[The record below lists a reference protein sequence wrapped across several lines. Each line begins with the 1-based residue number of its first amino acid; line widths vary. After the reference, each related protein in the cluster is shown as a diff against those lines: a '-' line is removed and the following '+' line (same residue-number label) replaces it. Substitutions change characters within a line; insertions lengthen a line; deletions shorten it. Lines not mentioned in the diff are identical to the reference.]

1 MKQDE
6 FFKIVGILIVCFFI
20 IYMVVK
26 MFHLQTSVIEGL
38 TNGSDALTNGS
49 DALTNGSDTT
59 NVSTTTP
66 SSGEAGTATSYA
78 AAIKA
83 QSVKLQDELLI
94 AKYRK
99 DYEAVI
105 INLDDYIGYLMIKQ
119 SLNMK
124 PAGDIKSNL
133 DAINALN
140 ILKSAKE
147 SLNATMTFLDKQ

>member
-1 MKQDE
+1 
-6 FFKIVGILIVCFFI
+6 
-20 IYMVVK
+20 
-26 MFHLQTSVIEGL
+26 MFHLQTSIIEGL
-38 TNGSDALTNGS
+38 TNGSDALANGS
-49 DALTNGSDTT
+49 DNTNT
-59 NVSTTTP
+59 STVTP

-99 DYEAVI
+99 DYEAAI

>member
-1 MKQDE
+1 MHQDE

-38 TNGSDALTNGS
+38 TNGNGSDVLTNG
-49 DALTNGSDTT
+49 NGST
-59 NVSTTTP
+59 NTSTVTP
-66 SSGEAGTATSYA
+66 ASGEAGTATSYA
-78 AAIKA
+78 ASIKA

-99 DYEAVI
+99 DYEAAI

-133 DAINALN
+133 DAINSLN

>member
-1 MKQDE
+1 MHQDE

-26 MFHLQTSVIEGL
+26 MFHLQTTVIEGL
-38 TNGSDALTNGS
+38 TNGSVSA
-49 DALTNGSDTT
+49 DT
-59 NVSTTTP
+59 TTTP
-66 SSGEAGTATSYA
+66 SSGEAGTAASYA

-99 DYEAVI
+99 DYEAAI

-147 SLNATMTFLDKQ
+147 SLNATMTFLDKP

>member
-1 MKQDE
+1 MNQDE

-38 TNGSDALTNGS
+38 TNGSDNTN
-49 DALTNGSDTT
+49 T
-59 NVSTTTP
+59 STVTP

-99 DYEAVI
+99 DYEAAI

>member
-1 MKQDE
+1 MNQDE

-38 TNGSDALTNGS
+38 TNPDGTISQSATP
-49 DALTNGSDTT
+49 
-59 NVSTTTP
+59 P
-66 SSGEAGTATSYA
+66 SSGEAGTAPSYA

-83 QSVKLQDELLI
+83 QVVKLQDELLI
-94 AKYRK
+94 AKYRA
-99 DYEAVI
+99 DYEAAI
-105 INLDDYIGYLMIKQ
+105 INLDDYIGYMMIKQ

-124 PAGDIKSNL
+124 LDGDMKSNIE
-133 DAINALN
+133 AINTLN
-140 ILKSAKE
+140 ILKSSKE

>member
-38 TNGSDALTNGS
+38 TNGGDATN
-49 DALTNGSDTT
+49 T
-59 NVSTTTP
+59 STVTP
-66 SSGEAGTATSYA
+66 ASGEAGTATSYA

-99 DYEAVI
+99 DYEAAI

>member
-38 TNGSDALTNGS
+38 TNASETDSLDATS
-49 DALTNGSDTT
+49 TT
-59 NVSTTTP
+59 STTSTTTNP
-66 SSGEAGTATSYA
+66 SSGEAGNSSSYA

-83 QSVKLQDELLI
+83 QTIKLQDELLVS
-94 AKYRK
+94 KYRK
-99 DYEAVI
+99 DYESAI

-124 PAGDIKSNL
+124 SGGDMKSNL
-133 DAINALN
+133 DSIGALN
-140 ILKSAKE
+140 ILKSAKD
-147 SLNATMTFLDKQ
+147 SLNATMSFLDKQ

>member
-38 TNGSDALTNGS
+38 TNADGTVSH
-49 DALTNGSDTT
+49 DTT
-59 NVSTTTP
+59 AP
-66 SSGEAGTATSYA
+66 ASGEAGTATSYS

-83 QSVKLQDELLI
+83 QVVKLQDELLI

-99 DYEAVI
+99 DYESAI
-105 INLDDYIGYLMIKQ
+105 INLDDYIGYMMIKQ

-124 PAGDIKSNL
+124 LNGDMKSNIE
-133 DAINALN
+133 AINALN

-147 SLNATMTFLDKQ
+147 SLNVTMTFLDKQ